1 VVLGWCIC
9 PGREGIEFQQIIGM
23 VNLLQY
29 TTEEPVSDLP
39 GEVQKDGLLNK
50 LSLKLQ
56 RKSPQ
61 KTY

>member
-1 VVLGWCIC
+1 LVGVYAQAEKLS
-9 PGREGIEFQQIIGM
+9 RFQQIIRIL
-23 VNLLQY
+23 NLLQY

-39 GEVQKDGLLNK
+39 GEVQKNGLLNK

-56 RKSPQ
+56 RKTQQ

>member
-1 VVLGWCIC
+1 LVGVYVQAEKVS
-9 PGREGIEFQQIIGM
+9 RFQQIIGM

-39 GEVQKDGLLNK
+39 GEVQKNGLLNK

-56 RKSPQ
+56 RKTP
-61 KTY
+61 

>member
-1 VVLGWCIC
+1 LVGVYAQAEKVL
-9 PGREGIEFQQIIGM
+9 RFQQIIRM

-39 GEVQKDGLLNK
+39 GGVQKNGLLNK

-56 RKSPQ
+56 RKTP
-61 KTY
+61 

>member
-1 VVLGWCIC
+1 LVGVHAQAEKAS
-9 PGREGIEFQQIIGM
+9 RFQQNIRM

-39 GEVQKDGLLNK
+39 GEVQKNGLLNK

-56 RKSPQ
+56 RKTP
-61 KTY
+61 